1 MAVTKT
7 ARETLPNC
15 LGQNLKIF
23 KVEHIVSKEGSYE
36 KGNACFNGDF
46 GFGVCV

>member
-1 MAVTKT
+1 MAVTKME
-7 ARETLPNC
+7 REFLPNC

-23 KVEHIVSKEGSYE
+23 KVENIVSKEGFDE